1 MYSKIQSASVL
12 GINAFIIDIETHLDN
27 ALPNFIIVG
36 LPDSAVKESKERVT
50 AAIKNSG
57 IPFPPKKITINL
69 APADIRKEGSSFDL
83 PIALG
88 ILSSLGI
95 VPVESTERMLFLG
108 ELSLEGSLR
117 PIHGALP
124 IAFEAKKLGFK
135 AVVLPESNANEAA
148 LVDGIE
154 IIPIQTLTQ
163 AVNFLNRNE
172 KIEPRIVDKYKIFEE
187 NQSNYTLDFSDVK
200 GQQNVKRA
208 LEVAAAGGHNILM
221 IGPPGSG
228 KTMLAKRI
236 PTILPPLTLEEA
248 LETTK
253 IHSVAGLLE
262 SNEALITV
270 RPFRAPHHTIS
281 DAALVGGGMNKI
293 KPGEISLAHHGVLFL
308 DELPEFARNVLEVLR
323 QPLEDK
329 KICISRTKMT
339 IEYPA
344 NFMLVCSMNPCP
356 CGNYGNPYQE
366 CTCTPAQIQKYQS
379 KISGP
384 LLDRIDIHIEV
395 QAVKYQELTA
405 QSSGE
410 TSAQIRQRVVKAR
423 QIQAE
428 RFRGKKNVYKNA
440 DMGSKEIRKYCIL
453 DARSQ
458 EILKIAM
465 NKMGLSARAYDKIL
479 KVARTIADLD
489 NSETIQPQHISEAI
503 QYRSLD
509 RSYWRGGL

>member
-88 ILSSLGI
+88 ILASLGI
-95 VPVESTERMLFLG
+95 VPVESTEGMLFLG